1 MRAMRAPWPTCL
13 FAAILPLTASFAGD
27 VAESKQFYF
36 DWQVDNYAIN

>member
-27 VAESKQFYF
+27 VAESKQIYF